1 MKHIIALVC
10 AILVITFIQ
19 GCATKTYGRQSSLTN
34 FEKTTMTCRE
44 MDLEIAKTQG
54 FIDHVHKEAEFSGR
68 DVLAIMGD
76 FGIGNSLERT
86 AALDSAKTRI
96 SQLEAQRQVKGCEVT
111 PIN

>member
-44 MDLEIAKTQG
+44 MDLEMWLPNMIQQMK
-54 FIDHVHKEAEFSGR
+54 
-68 DVLAIMGD
+68 MGD